1 MLPSVADLLDIPEIR
16 RGDPIVLAGKS
27 SLDRS
32 VRWVHVSE
40 LPDIGSMLAGGEVLL
55 TTGVALPKSNH
66 DIQRYVHDLA
76 DAEIAALFVGLGR
89 GFDRCPDAM
98 IDAAEARSVPLIELR
113 STIPFVHVTEA
124 VHSLIV
130 NRHMVELLRAERTHE
145 TFTTLE
151 LEGASLAT
159 ILREA
164 ATLAQAPIILE
175 DLSHRVLAYNAH
187 GRFDED
193 VLFAWEERSRRCRS
207 SERTATFEDMGWIAT
222 NVGARGET
230 WGRLIAVV
238 SAAPSP
244 QQKIVVERAASA
256 IAIHRLLERDEI
268 AIEHDARRSLL
279 LDILERSY
287 ASQEELQARASAVGV
302 KVKHR
307 LLVPVVVRF
316 TGSATAPDSPTRKAG
331 RDAVRAVEMAAS
343 SFSDSVLVAATSA
356 DTVALLVTRD
366 AHESRETKLHP
377 LAIAIHDQVAR
388 LKPPRSASIGVSS
401 DVSSMADVSRG
412 VLEASEIAE
421 AGRDSSHTAP
431 YVELPDVHVR
441 GLLFLLRADHRVQ
454 SFVERELGALLS
466 LDPERRRDLLEA
478 LRTYLRVG
486 RNKSLAADELH
497 MSRPALYHRLKT
509 IESLLDVDLDDVE
522 ACLSLHVAIVA
533 LEER

>member
-1 MLPSVADLLDIPEIR
+1 MLPTVADLLEIPEIR

-55 TTGVALPKSNH
+55 TTGVALPKSHH
-66 DIQRYVHDLA
+66 DIQRYIHGLA
-76 DAEIAALFVGLGR
+76 DAEVAALFVGLGR
-89 GFDRCPDAM
+89 GFDKCPDAM
-98 IDAAEARSVPLIELR
+98 IDAAEARGVPLIELR
-113 STIPFVHVTEA
+113 STIPFVQVTEA

-151 LEGASLAT
+151 LEGASLTT

-164 ATLAQAPIILE
+164 ATLAQAPVILE

-193 VLFAWEERSRRCRS
+193 VLFAWEERSRRCHS
-207 SERTATFEDMGWIAT
+207 SERTATFEEVGWITT

-238 SAAPSP
+238 ETTASP

-287 ASQEELQARASAVGV
+287 ASQEELQARAAAVGV

-307 LLVPVVVRF
+307 TLVPVVVRF
-316 TGSATAPDSPTRKAG
+316 AGAPAETQARKTG
-331 RDAVRAVEMAAS
+331 RDAVRAVEIAAS

-366 AHESRETKLHP
+366 PHESRETKLQP
-377 LAIAIHDQVAR
+377 LAIAIHDQIGR
-388 LKPPRSASIGVSS
+388 LKPPRSASIGVSG
-401 DVSSMADVSRG
+401 DVSAMADVSRG

-421 AGRDSSHTAP
+421 AGRDSSRNAP

-454 SFVERELGALLS
+454 SFVERELGPLLS
-466 LDPERRRDLLEA
+466 LDPDRRRDLLEA
-478 LRTYLRVG
+478 LRTYLHVG

-522 ACLSLHVAIVA
+522 ACLSLHVAVVA